1 MATATAGTWKE
12 KAEGLRYP
20 TQAFIE
26 GNFVD
31 AASGERFQRISPAS
45 GEVFCEVAAGGD
57 EDIDRAVAAARRAF
71 DDGRWSSAP
80 KQRKAVLMRL
90 AELLVTVTDDLAA
103 LETLDTGKPISDAL
117 FEMGA
122 AAQQFQYFAE
132 AIDKVFGEVVPTAP
146 DIVANVVREPV
157 GVVGAVVPWNYALLM
172 PVWKVAPALAAGN
185 SVVLKPAEQGPL
197 LSLRLAELAADAGV
211 PDGVLNVVPGI
222 GEVAGRAVGLHPD
235 IDKVAFTG
243 STEVGKLFLQYAGQS
258 NMKSVSL
265 ECGGKSP
272 NIVLADAP
280 DLDLVASVSAEGIFG
295 NSGQVCNAGSR
306 LLVDERVVD
315 QLLEKL
321 QKEAS
326 DWQPGDPFDEST
338 RMGTMIDETQMKRVL
353 GYIETGSQEGATLA
367 AGGNRTR
374 EDSGGYY
381 IEPTIFTDVNNEMRI
396 AREEVFG
403 PVLSTLTFSSLDEAI
418 AIANDTNYGLAAGIW
433 TRDLV
438 KAHRFLR
445 QARAGNVYVNT
456 YDRGDLSLPFGGYK
470 QSGFGRDK
478 SLHAFENY
486 TQLKST
492 FINLAG

>member
-1 MATATAGTWKE
+1 MATATAQTWKT
-12 KAEGLRYP
+12 KAEGLSYP
-20 TQAFIE
+20 TQAFIDGE
-26 GNFVD
+26 FVD
-31 AASGERFQRISPAS
+31 GAGGERFERVSPVS
-45 GEVFCEVAAGGD
+45 GEVFCEVVAGGD

-71 DDGRWSSAP
+71 DDGRWSASP
-80 KQRKAVLMRL
+80 KERRAVLLRL
-90 AELLVTVTDDLAA
+90 AELLVANTDEIAA
-103 LETLDTGKPISDAL
+103 LETLDTGKPISDSL
-117 FEMGA
+117 YEVGA

-146 DIVANVVREPV
+146 DVVANVLREPV

-197 LSLRLAELAADAGV
+197 ASLRLAEIAAEAGM
-211 PDGVLNVVPGI
+211 PDGVFNVVPGI

-243 STEVGKLFLQYAGQS
+243 STEVGKLFLQYAGLS
-258 NMKSVSL
+258 NMKNVSL

-306 LLVDERVVD
+306 LLVDERVAD
-315 QLLEKL
+315 ELLEKL
-321 QKEAS
+321 QGQAGA
-326 DWQPGDPFDEST
+326 WQPGDPFDEAT
-338 RMGTMIDETQMKRVL
+338 RMGSMIDENQMNRVL
-353 GYIETGSQEGATLA
+353 GYIETGSGEGATVA
-367 AGGNRTR
+367 TGGNRTR
-374 EDSGGYY
+374 EDTGGYY
-381 IEPTIFTDVNNEMRI
+381 IEPTIFTGVNNQMRI

-403 PVLSTLTFSSLDEAI
+403 PVLSALTFSSFDEAM
-418 AIANDTNYGLAAGIW
+418 AIANDTSYGLAAGIW

-438 KAHRFLR
+438 TAHRFLR
-445 QARAGNVYVNT
+445 EVRAGNAYVNT

-478 SLHAFENY
+478 SLHALENY

-492 FINLAG
+492 FIDLAG